1 MKPALPHNLQQQV
14 LSALQEDLSPAGTL
28 TPSDDLSAQ
37 LVPSSAHMRAEIIAR
52 EAGVLCGCAWVD
64 AVFAE
69 LGNKIVI
76 TWHKQDGEQIEADE
90 CLCELQGPARIL
102 LSGERTALNFLQTL
116 SATATATQ
124 VLADQVHDL
133 PVRILDTRKTIPGL
147 RSAQKYAV
155 TCGGGHNHRMGLYD
169 AYLIKENHIASC
181 GGIAAAIAQ
190 ARVQGPGHEIEVE
203 VENLDELKQALAA
216 SADRILLDNFNL
228 PQLREAVAL
237 NRTATTPA
245 RLEASGNIS
254 GERLRAIAETGV
266 DDISIGAL
274 TKHIHALDLSM
285 RLHPI
290 ETENQP

>member
-1 MKPALPHNLQQQV
+1 MLPLPNNLQQQV
-14 LSALQEDLSPAGTL
+14 LSALQEDLSPAGKL
-28 TPSDDLSAQ
+28 NPSDDLSAQ
-37 LVPSSAHMRAEIIAR
+37 LVPADAYMRAEIIAR
-52 EAGVLCGCAWVD
+52 EAGILCGCAWVD
-64 AVFAE
+64 AVFAA
-69 LGNKIVI
+69 LGNTVAI
-76 TWHKQDGEQIEADE
+76 TWHKQDGEQIAADE

-124 VLADQVHDL
+124 AIADQVRDL

-181 GGIAAAIAQ
+181 GGIAAAVAQ
-190 ARVQGPGHEIEVE
+190 ARTQGPEHEVEVE
-203 VENLDELKQALAA
+203 VENLDELKQALTAG
-216 SADRILLDNFNL
+216 ADRVLLDNFNL
-228 PQLREAVAL
+228 PQLREAVAI
-237 NRTATTPA
+237 NRAHASPA
-245 RLEASGNIS
+245 RLEASGNVS

-274 TKHIHALDLSM
+274 TKHIRALDLSM
-285 RLHPI
+285 RLYPLD
-290 ETENQP
+290 

>member
-1 MKPALPHNLQQQV
+1 MPPLPNNLLQQV
-14 LSALQEDLSPAGTL
+14 LSALQEDLSPAGKL
-28 TPSDDLSAQ
+28 NPSDDLSAQ
-37 LVPSSAHMRAEIIAR
+37 LVPADAYMRAEIIAR
-52 EAGVLCGCAWVD
+52 EAGILCGCAWVD
-64 AVFAE
+64 AVFAAI
-69 LGNKIVI
+69 GNTVAI
-76 TWHKQDGEQIEADE
+76 TWHKQDGEQIAADE

-124 VLADQVHDL
+124 ALADQVRDL

-181 GGIAAAIAQ
+181 GGIAAAVAQ
-190 ARVQGPGHEIEVE
+190 ARTQGLGHEVE
-203 VENLDELKQALAA
+203 VEVEVEDLDELKQALTAG
-216 SADRILLDNFNL
+216 ADRVLLDNFNL
-228 PQLREAVAL
+228 PQLREAVAI
-237 NRTATTPA
+237 NRVHASPA
-245 RLEASGNIS
+245 RLEASGNVS

-274 TKHIHALDLSM
+274 TKHIRALDLSM
-285 RLHPI
+285 RLYPLD
-290 ETENQP
+290 